1 MHAAECTKQP
11 PAVTGKPAAAFELR
25 YGAAP
30 RWHLS
35 HCLVILGRQRQAK
48 LLLSHHLEKIKVC
61 IVFPRKNSMQQAAH
75 ALASQQL
82 HTIDA

>member
-11 PAVTGKPAAAFELR
+11 PAVTGKPAAAVELR

-30 RWHLS
+30 RWILS

-48 LLLSHHLEKIKVC
+48 LLLSRHLKKNEVC
-61 IVFPRKNSMQQAAH
+61 NYVPAQK
-75 ALASQQL
+75 
-82 HTIDA
+82 